1 MSFLNETAPR
11 PAHSPRPEPPVYG
24 WFYLDFYMDK
34 ECGTMEAS
42 VPHVVIAER
51 EFLIALDAE
60 YLIKAALDCRISMV
74 RPEQLDQWDEA
85 LLAQIDLC
93 LLDVPLDA
101 TRITTRI
108 ERLIAAG
115 VPLLFTTVGEI
126 HINGVAGFEAIPVAR
141 KPYDG
146 ETLAALAK
154 ARLRQNPQPAVG
166 TGQN

>member
-1 MSFLNETAPR
+1 
-11 PAHSPRPEPPVYG
+11 
-24 WFYLDFYMDK
+24 
-34 ECGTMEAS
+34 MESS

-60 YLIKAALDCRISMV
+60 YLVKAALDCRMSMV

-85 LLAQIDLC
+85 ALAEIDLC

-101 TRITTRI
+101 TRITARI
-108 ERLIAAG
+108 ERLIAAR

-146 ETLAALAK
+146 EVLAALVK
-154 ARLRQNPQPAVG
+154 ARLRQNPQPAG
-166 TGQN
+166 ETGQN